1 MLEEIGY
8 EYKVTLV
15 ELNNG
20 DQFKKEFRKISPF
33 SKIPVIID
41 HKKNVSIFESG
52 AILIYLGE
60 QSNKF
65 YKENTNFDEEAI
77 FIYVVEGDTLA
88 FSDSISKYIK
98 NEKTFYKAAQ
108 RLDYLDNIKTGRFK
122 ISKDIGNKEL
132 ITSLKFANTPLT
144 VTFNNQERVENLAGR
159 ISKQIYADS
168 TALINSFTDKDF
180 LVENKFNKENIL
192 SIFIPNSYEVYWDIE
207 PDQFRDK
214 MLLEYE
220 KFWNKSRTEKAK
232 NIGLTKKEVTSLA
245 SIVQK
250 ESIKVDERPTIAG
263 VYINRLNTRMR
274 LQADPT
280 VIYSIKDYYKN
291 FDTIIRRVLYR
302 DLRLNSRYNT
312 YRINGLP
319 PGPISMPDISA
330 IDAVLNYEKH
340 KYIFFV
346 ADPYNRGYHLFAR
359 NLSEHNRNKK
369 VYTRWLNSR
378 GIYR

>member
-1 MLEEIGY
+1 MKFL
-8 EYKVTLV
+8 KV
-15 ELNNG
+15 
-20 DQFKKEFRKISPF
+20 I
-33 SKIPVIID
+33 IPVTIILSILFID
-41 HKKNVSIFESG
+41 YYNKYYKDNTSFKDESIFLY
-52 AILIYLGE
+52 IV
-60 QSNKF
+60 SNDSVLF
-65 YKENTNFDEEAI
+65 T
-77 FIYVVEGDTLA
+77 
-88 FSDSISKYIK
+88 DSISKYIK
-98 NEKTFYKAAQ
+98 SEKTFYKVAE
-108 RLDYLDNIKTGRFK
+108 RLGYLDNIKTGRFK
-122 ISKDIGNKEL
+122 INKGIGNKEL
-132 ITSLKFANTPLT
+132 VTSLKFNNTPLT
-144 VTFNNQERVENLAGR
+144 ITFNNQERVENLAGR
-159 ISKQIYADS
+159 IAKQIYADS
-168 TALINSFTDKDF
+168 TALMNSFTDKDF

-192 SIFIPNSYEVYWDIE
+192 SIFIPNSYQVYWDIE

>member
-1 MLEEIGY
+1 MRHLFCVCSRLCPYSLLYPSGSA
-8 EYKVTLV
+8 V
-15 ELNNG
+15 
-20 DQFKKEFRKISPF
+20 IS
-33 SKIPVIID
+33 
-41 HKKNVSIFESG
+41 
-52 AILIYLGE
+52 
-60 QSNKF
+60 
-65 YKENTNFDEEAI
+65 
-77 FIYVVEGDTLA
+77 
-88 FSDSISKYIK
+88 
-98 NEKTFYKAAQ
+98 
-108 RLDYLDNIKTGRFK
+108 
-122 ISKDIGNKEL
+122 
-132 ITSLKFANTPLT
+132 SLKFNNTPLT
-144 VTFNNQERVENLAGR
+144 ITFNNQERVENLAGR

>member
-1 MLEEIGY
+1 MKFL
-8 EYKVTLV
+8 KV
-15 ELNNG
+15 
-20 DQFKKEFRKISPF
+20 I
-33 SKIPVIID
+33 IPVTIILSILFID
-41 HKKNVSIFESG
+41 YYNKYYKDNTSFKDESIFLY
-52 AILIYLGE
+52 IV
-60 QSNKF
+60 SNDSVLF
-65 YKENTNFDEEAI
+65 T
-77 FIYVVEGDTLA
+77 
-88 FSDSISKYIK
+88 DSISKYIK
-98 NEKTFYKAAQ
+98 SEKTFYKVAE
-108 RLDYLDNIKTGRFK
+108 RLGYLDNIKTGRFK
-122 ISKDIGNKEL
+122 INKGIGNKEL
-132 ITSLKFANTPLT
+132 VTSLKFNNTPLT
-144 VTFNNQERVENLAGR
+144 ITFNNQERVENLAGR
-159 ISKQIYADS
+159 IAKQIYADS
-168 TALINSFTDKDF
+168 TALMNSFTDKDF

-192 SIFIPNSYEVYWDIE
+192 SIFIPNSYQVYWDIE

-250 ESIKVDERPTIAG
+250 ESVKVDERPIIAG

>member
-1 MLEEIGY
+1 MKFL
-8 EYKVTLV
+8 KV
-15 ELNNG
+15 
-20 DQFKKEFRKISPF
+20 I
-33 SKIPVIID
+33 IPVTIILSILFID
-41 HKKNVSIFESG
+41 YYNKYYKDNTSFKDESIFLY
-52 AILIYLGE
+52 IV
-60 QSNKF
+60 SNDSVSF
-65 YKENTNFDEEAI
+65 T
-77 FIYVVEGDTLA
+77 
-88 FSDSISKYIK
+88 DSISKYIK
-98 NEKTFYKAAQ
+98 SEKTFYRVAE
-108 RLDYLDNIKTGRFK
+108 RLGYLDNIKTGRFK
-122 ISKDIGNKEL
+122 INKGIGNKEL
-132 ITSLKFANTPLT
+132 VTSLKFNNTPLT
-144 VTFNNQERVENLAGR
+144 ITFNNQERVENLAGR

-192 SIFIPNSYEVYWDIE
+192 SIFIPNSYEVYWDIK
-207 PDQFRDK
+207 PDKFRDK

>member
-1 MLEEIGY
+1 MKFL
-8 EYKVTLV
+8 KV
-15 ELNNG
+15 
-20 DQFKKEFRKISPF
+20 I
-33 SKIPVIID
+33 IPVGIILSILFID
-41 HKKNVSIFESG
+41 H
-52 AILIYLGE
+52 Y
-60 QSNKF
+60 NKF
-65 YKENTNFDEEAI
+65 YKDNTNFKDESI
-77 FIYVVEGDTLA
+77 FLYIVANDSLSFT
-88 FSDSISKYIK
+88 DSISKYIK
-98 NEKTFYKAAQ
+98 SEKTFYKVAQ
-108 RLDYLDNIKTGRFK
+108 RLGYLDNIKTGRFK
-122 ISKDIGNKEL
+122 INKGVGNKEL
-132 ITSLKFANTPLT
+132 ISSLKFNNTPLT
-144 VTFNNQERVENLAGR
+144 ITFNNQERVENLAGR
-159 ISKQIYADS
+159 IAKQIYSDS

-180 LVENKFNKENIL
+180 LEENNFNKENIL
-192 SIFIPNSYEVYWDIE
+192 SIFVPNSYEVFWDIE

-214 MLLEYE
+214 MILEYE

-232 NIGLTKKEVTSLA
+232 NIGLTKKEVIALA

-250 ESIKVDERPTIAG
+250 ESVKVDERPIIAG

-302 DLRLNSRYNT
+302 DLRLKSRYNT
-312 YRINGLP
+312 YRINSLP
-319 PGPISMPDISA
+319 PGPISMPDITS

-340 KYIFFV
+340 EYIFFV

>member
-1 MLEEIGY
+1 MKFL
-8 EYKVTLV
+8 KV
-15 ELNNG
+15 
-20 DQFKKEFRKISPF
+20 I
-33 SKIPVIID
+33 IPVTIILSILFID
-41 HKKNVSIFESG
+41 YYNKYYKDNTSFKDESIFLY
-52 AILIYLGE
+52 IV
-60 QSNKF
+60 SNDSVSF
-65 YKENTNFDEEAI
+65 T
-77 FIYVVEGDTLA
+77 
-88 FSDSISKYIK
+88 DSISKYIK
-98 NEKTFYKAAQ
+98 SEKTFYRVAE
-108 RLDYLDNIKTGRFK
+108 RLGYLDNIKTGRFK
-122 ISKDIGNKEL
+122 INKGIGNKEL
-132 ITSLKFANTPLT
+132 VTSLKFNNTPLT
-144 VTFNNQERVENLAGR
+144 ITFNNQERVENLAGR

>member
-1 MLEEIGY
+1 MKFL
-8 EYKVTLV
+8 KV
-15 ELNNG
+15 
-20 DQFKKEFRKISPF
+20 I
-33 SKIPVIID
+33 IPVTIILSILFID
-41 HKKNVSIFESG
+41 YYNKYYKDNTSFKDESIFLY
-52 AILIYLGE
+52 IV
-60 QSNKF
+60 SNDSVSF
-65 YKENTNFDEEAI
+65 T
-77 FIYVVEGDTLA
+77 
-88 FSDSISKYIK
+88 DSISKYIK
-98 NEKTFYKAAQ
+98 SEKTFYRVAE
-108 RLDYLDNIKTGRFK
+108 RLGYLDNIKTGRFK
-122 ISKDIGNKEL
+122 INKGIGNKEL
-132 ITSLKFANTPLT
+132 VTSLKFNNTPLT
-144 VTFNNQERVENLAGR
+144 ITFNNQERVENLAGR

-168 TALINSFTDKDF
+168 TALINSFTDEDF
-180 LVENKFNKENIL
+180 LAENKFNKENIL

>member
-1 MLEEIGY
+1 MKFL
-8 EYKVTLV
+8 KV
-15 ELNNG
+15 
-20 DQFKKEFRKISPF
+20 I
-33 SKIPVIID
+33 IPVTIILSILFID
-41 HKKNVSIFESG
+41 YYNKYYKDNTSFKDESIFLY
-52 AILIYLGE
+52 IV
-60 QSNKF
+60 SNDSVLF
-65 YKENTNFDEEAI
+65 T
-77 FIYVVEGDTLA
+77 
-88 FSDSISKYIK
+88 DSISKYIK
-98 NEKTFYKAAQ
+98 SEKTFYRVAE
-108 RLDYLDNIKTGRFK
+108 RLGYLDNIKTGRFK
-122 ISKDIGNKEL
+122 INKGIGNKEL
-132 ITSLKFANTPLT
+132 VTSLKFNNTPLT
-144 VTFNNQERVENLAGR
+144 ITFNNQERVENLAGR
-159 ISKQIYADS
+159 IAKQIYADS

-207 PDQFRDK
+207 PNQFRDK

-250 ESIKVDERPTIAG
+250 ESVKVDERPTIAG

-319 PGPISMPDISA
+319 PGPISMPDVSA

-346 ADPYNRGYHLFAR
+346 ADPYNKGYHLFAR

>member
-1 MLEEIGY
+1 MKFL
-8 EYKVTLV
+8 KV
-15 ELNNG
+15 
-20 DQFKKEFRKISPF
+20 I
-33 SKIPVIID
+33 IPVTIILSILFID
-41 HKKNVSIFESG
+41 YYNKYYKDNTSFKDESIFLY
-52 AILIYLGE
+52 IV
-60 QSNKF
+60 SNDSVLF
-65 YKENTNFDEEAI
+65 T
-77 FIYVVEGDTLA
+77 
-88 FSDSISKYIK
+88 DSISKYIK
-98 NEKTFYKAAQ
+98 SEKTFYKVAE
-108 RLDYLDNIKTGRFK
+108 RLGYLDNIKTGRFK
-122 ISKDIGNKEL
+122 INKGIGNKEL
-132 ITSLKFANTPLT
+132 VTSLKFNNTPLT
-144 VTFNNQERVENLAGR
+144 ITFNNQERVENLAGR